1 MNQREGPE
9 SGRNVMICGAIL
21 SKEEEDERKLFWAGV
36 LSTAPSHLKQVKEEE
51 EEAEEEEEEEEEESG
66 GEEGDDDE
74 DG

>member
-9 SGRNVMICGAIL
+9 SGRKVMICGAIL

-51 EEAEEEEEEEEEESG
+51 EEAEEEEEEEESG